1 MPQGHPIKVSSFIR
15 VFIFDFF
22 AFPDQV
28 PLENLEPLP
37 PVYIAS
43 VDEEYLYLNLEAN
56 RPADDTFIDDH
67 ENEHEYEGDE
77 SGIPLSTMS
86 DTDRLLPNGQGGH
99 AAPKGF
105 TGAFSSNGGRS
116 DQRMSRQEVRE
127 RMDEL
132 ADLIPEDSLPGTMT
146 FDQLSL
152 AEKKSVLVNR
162 ELDDMGMGRYQWCIF
177 SLCGLGYFLD
187 LCWAQAFGLV
197 GAAIQQELGVPDDK
211 IAHISTAFNAGLCI
225 GAFAWGLL
233 VDIVGRRWCF
243 NLTCAITTVFGFIF
257 AAPSNYFVICML
269 AGAIGLGI
277 GGNIPID
284 ATITL
289 EFLPTKNRYLLA
301 ALSTFQPIG
310 TVVASLV
317 AFALIPRYSCDT
329 SLKSCSISE
338 APCCN
343 RSNNMGWRYTMI
355 VLGFCTLAIF
365 ILRFV
370 VFKFRESPKFLLT
383 KGEDT
388 RALDVIHSI
397 AKFNKREPPVLT
409 LEDFRMLDLEELL
422 RVEGYGT
429 HGSGRGSGRLSRG
442 NSYALVRP
450 TGGNGGGAGGAGDDD
465 VESGSLAKRVIV
477 GSYQKMFGHLGRLF
491 EERKYLW
498 IFISLSIAYM
508 ALFWSFAI
516 AGFFLP
522 LILRAKGID
531 ADGSVADTYR
541 SYIYIYLP
549 GVTATLVA
557 AWFMGFGKAGRRW
570 SMVVSSALMGASL
583 ALYRFVESREGNIA
597 FNAMEYWFQSFYAA
611 LLYAYTPEAFPAQF
625 RGSASGMLS
634 TLGRIASI
642 LAPIIGGSVYHGADS
657 PMVLWLGAG
666 GAWLSMIAIASLP
679 LNTKGK
685 QSF

>member
-1 MPQGHPIKVSSFIR
+1 MPLVGHSTRVSSFAR
-15 VFIFDFF
+15 EFIVDFF
-22 AFPDQV
+22 ALPHQV

-43 VDEEYLYLNLEAN
+43 ADEEYLYLNLDKAGNETLFEEEQEN
-56 RPADDTFIDDH
+56 DRPVEDD
-67 ENEHEYEGDE
+67 EEGE
-77 SGIPLSTMS
+77 IGMPLSTMS
-86 DTDRLLPNGQGGH
+86 DTDRLLPRGY
-99 AAPKGF
+99 
-105 TGAFSSNGGRS
+105 GASKTSNNGGGSEGVRS

-132 ADLIPEDSLPGTMT
+132 ASLIPEDSLPGTMT
-146 FDQLSL
+146 FEQLTL

-177 SLCGLGYFLD
+177 TLCGLGYFLD

-197 GAAIQQELGVPDDK
+197 GASIQQELGIPDDK

-257 AAPSNYFVICML
+257 ATPSSFPVICML

-310 TVVASLV
+310 TVVASLL
-317 AFALIPRYSCDT
+317 AFALIPTYSCET

-338 APCCN
+338 APCCH

-355 VLGFCTLAIF
+355 LLAFTTLAIF

-388 RALDVIHSI
+388 RALDVIYSI
-397 AKFNKREPPVLT
+397 AKFNRREPPVLT
-409 LEDFRMLDLEELL
+409 LEDFRMFDLEELL
-422 RVEGYGT
+422 RVEGYGA
-429 HGSGRGSGRLSRG
+429 RGNGRLSRG
-442 NSYALVRP
+442 NSYAV
-450 TGGNGGGAGGAGDDD
+450 
-465 VESGSLAKRVIV
+465 RVIV
-477 GSYQKMFGHLGRLF
+477 GGYQKMFGHLGRLF
-491 EERKYLW
+491 EEKKYLW
-498 IFISLSIAYM
+498 IFSSLAIAYM

-522 LILRAKGID
+522 LILRAKGVD

-570 SMVVSSALMGASL
+570 SMVVSAALMGASL

-642 LAPIIGGSVYHGADS
+642 LAPVIGGTVYHGADS
-657 PMVLWLGAG
+657 PGVLWLGAG
-666 GAWLSMIAIASLP
+666 GAWLSMVAIASLP

>member
-1 MPQGHPIKVSSFIR
+1 
-15 VFIFDFF
+15 
-22 AFPDQV
+22 
-28 PLENLEPLP
+28 
-37 PVYIAS
+37 
-43 VDEEYLYLNLEAN
+43 
-56 RPADDTFIDDH
+56 
-67 ENEHEYEGDE
+67 
-77 SGIPLSTMS
+77 MS
-86 DTDRLLPNGQGGH
+86 DTDRLLPRGY
-99 AAPKGF
+99 
-105 TGAFSSNGGRS
+105 GASKASNNGGGSEGVRS

-132 ADLIPEDSLPGTMT
+132 ASLIPEDSLPGTMT
-146 FDQLSL
+146 FEQLSL

-177 SLCGLGYFLD
+177 TLCGLGYFLD

-197 GAAIQQELGVPDDK
+197 GASIQQELGIPDDK

-243 NLTCAITTVFGFIF
+243 NLTCAITTFFGFIF
-257 AAPSNYFVICML
+257 ATPSSFPVICML

-310 TVVASLV
+310 TVVASLL
-317 AFALIPRYSCDT
+317 AFALIPTYSCET

-338 APCCN
+338 APCCH
-343 RSNNMGWRYTMI
+343 RSNNMGWRYTM
-355 VLGFCTLAIF
+355 VLLAFTTLAIF
-365 ILRFV
+365 IVRFV

-388 RALDVIHSI
+388 RALDVIYSI
-397 AKFNKREPPVLT
+397 AKFNRREPPVLT
-409 LEDFRMLDLEELL
+409 LEDFRMFDLEELL
-422 RVEGYGT
+422 RVEGYGA
-429 HGSGRGSGRLSRG
+429 RGNGRLSRG
-442 NSYALVRP
+442 NSYAV
-450 TGGNGGGAGGAGDDD
+450 
-465 VESGSLAKRVIV
+465 RVIV
-477 GSYQKMFGHLGRLF
+477 GGYQKMFGHLGRLF
-491 EERKYLW
+491 EEKKYLW
-498 IFISLSIAYM
+498 IFSSLAIAYM

-522 LILRAKGID
+522 LILRAKGVD

-570 SMVVSSALMGASL
+570 SMVVSAALMGASL

-642 LAPIIGGSVYHGADS
+642 LAPVIGGTVYHGADS
-657 PMVLWLGAG
+657 PAVLWLGAG
-666 GAWLSMIAIASLP
+666 GAWLSMVAIASLP

>member
-1 MPQGHPIKVSSFIR
+1 MPKGHSTKVSSFIR
-15 VFIFDFF
+15 EFFFDFF
-22 AFPDQV
+22 ALPNQV
-28 PLENLEPLP
+28 PLETLEPLP

-43 VDEEYLYLNLEAN
+43 ADDEYLYLNYVDTHPLDNDLPEDEEEAK
-56 RPADDTFIDDH
+56 DE
-67 ENEHEYEGDE
+67 ENEL
-77 SGIPLSTMS
+77 GIPLSTMS
-86 DTDRLLPNGQGGH
+86 DTQRLLPSRPGAWKGLNGVPGR
-99 AAPKGF
+99 P
-105 TGAFSSNGGRS
+105 RS
-116 DQRMSRQEVRE
+116 DERMSRQEVRE

-132 ADLIPEDSLPGTMT
+132 ASLIPEDSLPGAMT
-146 FDQLSL
+146 FDELSL
-152 AEKKSVLVNR
+152 SEKKSVLVNR

-177 SLCGLGYFLD
+177 TLCGLGYFLD

-197 GAAIQQELGVPDDK
+197 GASIQQELGVPDEQ

-257 AAPSNYFVICML
+257 AVPSNYLAICLL

-277 GGNIPID
+277 GGNVPID

-310 TVVASLV
+310 TVAASLI
-317 AFALIPRYSCDT
+317 AFALIPTYSCDP

-338 APCCN
+338 APCCH
-343 RSNNMGWRYTMI
+343 RSNNMGWRYTML
-355 VLGFCTLAIF
+355 VLGFLTLSIF

-429 HGSGRGSGRLSRG
+429 SNGRLSRG
-442 NSYALVRP
+442 NSYQSVRP
-450 TGGNGGGAGGAGDDD
+450 AQRDNDDG
-465 VESGSLAKRVIV
+465 GSLAKRVIV
-477 GSYQKMFGHLGRLF
+477 GSYETMFGHLGKMF
-491 EERKYLW
+491 KERKYLW
-498 IFISLSIAYM
+498 IFTSLAIAYM

-531 ADGSVADTYR
+531 ADGSVSDTYK

-557 AWFMGFGKAGRRW
+557 AYFMGFGKAGRRG

-625 RGSASGMLS
+625 RGTASGMLS

-642 LAPIIGGSVYHGADS
+642 LAPVIGGTVYHGADS
-657 PMVLWLGAG
+657 PVVLWLGAG
-666 GAWLSMIAIASLP
+666 GAWLSMVAIASLP
-679 LNTKGK
+679 LDTKGK